1 MKLSNAL
8 VGEPA
13 GLLKDLLE
21 PKSKPRFD
29 SWQQA
34 RRTGKLKM
42 GGVIL
47 AEREQSGWQFDL
59 GVLRLREIERVVMD
73 NRQWGVVPDFEVL
86 LAVAKTA
93 TRQKLSDWCQAK
105 APEATQAEIDAAR
118 AAAIGRRRML
128 SADECAA
135 LLGVDM
141 EQRTRLGLRTIG
153 AIDMPKAE
161 RQAFQKEQKRERDRA
176 RQAAKREAEGR
187 KSRAEYEAQSL
198 TKSEPWRAMGMSKR
212 TYYRKGLHEVGT
224 GVSPI
229 GEHIGNGDTLVPPLP
244 SPEKSGKAA
253 STALPAMPSLASTTT
268 DNGPAVRRA
277 MGARGDKSPRMKG
290 MDR

>member
-1 MKLSNAL
+1 M
-8 VGEPA
+8 
-13 GLLKDLLE
+13 LE
-21 PKSKPRFD
+21 PKSAIDGDF
-29 SWQQA
+29 WQQG

-42 GGVIL
+42 GKVIL
-47 AEREQSGWQFDL
+47 AEREQSGWQFDV

-73 NRQWGVVPDFEVL
+73 NRRWGVVPDFEVL
-86 LAVAKTA
+86 LAVAKSGTGQ
-93 TRQKLSDWCQAK
+93 RLGDWCQVF
-105 APEATQAEIDAAR
+105 APDTTEQEISAAT

-153 AIDMPKAE
+153 AIDMTKAE
-161 RQAFQKEQKRERDRA
+161 RQAFQREQKRERDRA

-198 TKSEPWRAMGMSKR
+198 SQSEPWKAIGISKR
-212 TYYRKGLHEVGT
+212 TYYRKGLHKVGT
-224 GVSPI
+224 SVSRI
-229 GEHIGNGDTLVPPLP
+229 GEHIGNGDTPVPPLP
-244 SPEKSGKAA
+244 IPEKSGKAA

-268 DNGPAVRRA
+268 ENRLALGRAIGGAGALSAPA
-277 MGARGDKSPRMKG
+277 SKG
-290 MDR
+290 RS